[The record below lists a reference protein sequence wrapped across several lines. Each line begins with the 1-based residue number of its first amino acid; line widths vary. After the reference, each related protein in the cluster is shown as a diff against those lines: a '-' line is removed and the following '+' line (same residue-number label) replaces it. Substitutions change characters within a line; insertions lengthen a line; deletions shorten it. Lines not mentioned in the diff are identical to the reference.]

1 VIIGNKVLENSGFH
15 MRKNFFEICPKF
27 GQTPKMFASIA
38 LGQRGLKNVGLKG
51 RETVSQP
58 GAPNY

>member
-1 VIIGNKVLENSGFH
+1 

-27 GQTPKMFASIA
+27 GQTTKMFASIV

-51 RETVSQP
+51 RETISQR